1 MMAKTI
7 EIQTIAQHEH
17 EWRNIHL
24 SEVKYNDDAIVMGGP
39 IRILVDGENVY
50 EIGIEE

>member
-1 MMAKTI
+1 MAKKI